1 LATETEV
8 KPEGYVEN
16 TALLPVKMSDRT
28 YGLRTWS
35 FLMFGLNTCI
45 PMFFL
50 GSISYGLK
58 LSPFEMIMAAL
69 LGNFF
74 AVIAMLLNAHPGVKY
89 GIPYPVQAREAFG
102 FLGSYIPTL
111 FRGIVGAGWFG
122 IEVFAGSLALTDI
135 VLYALGV
142 SNPAHTA
149 FTYVTIFV
157 VIYLVAIYLVMGA
170 GLKGIGMV
178 ADYGGPLML
187 LYFVWLVWFISTK
200 TSSFTIPVGV
210 GLGSAS
216 FAVILG
222 IQTNWWATMAI
233 NISDLSR
240 GAKNYTAVIVGAMV
254 GIVLGQIVG
263 TSCGYYL
270 SAFTTYIL
278 PQDIILNF
286 APGAIA
292 IILGLFFAFLA
303 PFSTDVTANTP
314 ALINIFTSIFKL
326 KWKYAVA
333 AACIVAFIVTPW
345 WNAANATAYLNY
357 VQSFA
362 GNYGLIL
369 GPIAGVLIASYWIL
383 RKQNLDMKRL
393 YTRGQGGYW
402 WHGGVRWSGIL
413 AFLLAIVL
421 CYVTAYALPNTAGI
435 AMQNWA
441 VGIGSLT
448 LPIPGQLAW
457 YTGVI
462 YGAVLMWIL
471 NAITKEN

>member
-1 LATETEV
+1 
-8 KPEGYVEN
+8 
-16 TALLPVKMSDRT
+16 MSDRT

-50 GSISYGLK
+50 GSISYGLG
-58 LSPFEMIMAAL
+58 LSPTEMILAAL

-74 AVIAMLLNAHPGVKY
+74 AVIAMLLNAAPGVKY

-142 SNPAHTA
+142 SNPAQTA

-157 VIYLVAIYLVMGA
+157 VIYLAAVYLVMGA

-200 TSSFTIPVGV
+200 TSSFNIPAGV
-210 GLGSAS
+210 GLGSGA
-216 FAVILG
+216 FAVMLG

-240 GAKNYTAVIVGAMV
+240 GAKSYTAVIVGAMV
-254 GIVLGQIVG
+254 GIVVGQIVG

-314 ALINIFTSIFKL
+314 ALVNIFTSIFKL

-333 AACIVAFIVTPW
+333 AACILAFFITPW

-369 GPIAGVLIASYWIL
+369 GPIAGVLICSYWVL

-393 YTRGQGGYW
+393 YTRGPGGYW
-402 WHGGVRWSGIL
+402 YHGGIRYSGL
-413 AFLLAIVL
+413 GAFLLAIVL

-435 AMQNWA
+435 AIQQWNLY
-441 VGIGSLT
+441 GSVNI
-448 LPIPGQLAW
+448 PIPGQLAW

-462 YGAVLMWIL
+462 YGFVLMWIL
-471 NAITKEN
+471 TKLTKEY

>member
-1 LATETEV
+1 
-8 KPEGYVEN
+8 
-16 TALLPVKMSDRT
+16 
-28 YGLRTWS
+28 
-35 FLMFGLNTCI
+35 MFGLNTCI

-50 GSISYGLK
+50 GSISYGLG
-58 LSPFEMIMAAL
+58 LSPFEMVMAAF

-111 FRGIVGAGWFG
+111 FRGIVGTGWFG

-157 VIYLVAIYLVMGA
+157 VIYLVAVYLVMGA

-200 TSSFTIPVGV
+200 ASNFTIPAGV
-210 GLGSAS
+210 GLGSGA
-216 FAVILG
+216 FAVMLG

-240 GAKNYTAVIVGAMV
+240 GAKTYTAVVVGAMV
-254 GIVLGQIVG
+254 GIVIGQIVG

-270 SAFTTYIL
+270 SAFTSFIL

-303 PFSTDVTANTP
+303 PFSTDITANTP

-333 AACIVAFIVTPW
+333 AACVVAFFVTPW

-383 RKQNLDMKRL
+383 RKQNLDVKRL

-402 WHGGVRWSGIL
+402 WHGGVRYSGIL
-413 AFLLAIVL
+413 AFFLAIVL
-421 CYVTAYALPNTAGI
+421 CYLTAYALPNTAGI
-435 AMQNWA
+435 AIQQWNL
-441 VGIGSLT
+441 VGSTNI
-448 LPIPGQLAW
+448 PIPGQLAW

-462 YGAVLMWIL
+462 YGALLMLVFNAVL
-471 NAITKEN
+471 KEN